1 MKYSNDLMADA
12 KISYEEADTDLIKL
26 KIGVWLILRSRVC
39 CRNSQNMTCWEYTG
53 FNWWWWLRWD
63 YEDDD

>member
-26 KIGVWLILRSRVC
+26 KIGV
-39 CRNSQNMTCWEYTG
+39 
-53 FNWWWWLRWD
+53 
-63 YEDDD
+63 